1 MHDLRTILGAKS
13 VMVIRN
19 IIDIRLH
26 GLTRTFSTIAIFNGV
41 AIGMFLLMRNF
52 TWFLVYHVGVGIAPL
67 HRLAGIVLFAFFVSA
82 NFMSLILSFATLYT
96 AREVEFLQSLPVPH
110 AKLFLLR
117 MGENVITS
125 TGVLSLL
132 GIAGVLGYGAVFH
145 LAWYQYALMMFGVMM
160 PLVVT
165 AGILGVLL
173 LMILIYL
180 AGRVGMRWML
190 AIALPSYVASF
201 FVYYR
206 ATNPVAIIHSAVATA
221 HGAVF
226 FVPPADEP
234 YVAWLPHAQ
243 AASALQGIVQGDVA
257 ATAHAIAA
265 LIGGAL
271 FLGAV
276 AVVTG
281 SRLYYTTWLLV
292 RELKNVQE
300 HGHRLHRF
308 WLLDLQRRL
317 THRPNAEAVLKRDI
331 LQFVRDPVQRIHALM
346 MAVLIAVMIFSG
358 VTFELPSMQAVP
370 RALSWITIFLFDGF
384 VITSIALRFVFPA
397 VSLEGNAFWCV
408 RTSPISLSRLYWMK
422 FLLWFPIIFVPAEAL
437 VLCTLPMVQA
447 PQQLTVIG
455 TLAMLCAVVGLVSLN
470 LGAGAHFATLREDN
484 PVKVAASQG
493 ASVTFLLSLLYLL
506 GIAALLATPVVRTL
520 AGAPPLTT
528 QHMLFTALMIVAAVS
543 GVVTVFAHIIG
554 IHSLRKDF

>member
-1 MHDLRTILGAKS
+1 MHDLRTILGAKA
-13 VMVIRN
+13 VMVIRYVT
-19 IIDIRLH
+19 DIGVH
-26 GLTRTFSTIAIFNGV
+26 GLTRTLATIAIFNGV
-41 AIGMFLLMRNF
+41 AIGMFLLTRNF
-52 TWFLVYHVGVGIAPL
+52 TWFLVFHIGVGIEPL
-67 HRLAGIVLFAFFVSA
+67 HRLAGVVLYAFFVSA

-110 AKLFLLR
+110 THLFLLR

-125 TGVLSLL
+125 TGVLTLL

-145 LAWYQYALMMFGVMM
+145 LAWYQYALMMFGVMV

-173 LMILIYL
+173 LMILIHL
-180 AGRVGMRWML
+180 AGKVGTRWML
-190 AIALPSYVASF
+190 AIALPAYTASF
-201 FVYYR
+201 FLYYW
-206 ATNPVAIIHSAVATA
+206 ATNPVAIIHGAVASA
-221 HGAVF
+221 HGGALF
-226 FVPPADEP
+226 MPNLNQPF
-234 YVAWLPHAQ
+234 VAWLPHAQ
-243 AASALQGIVQGDVA
+243 AASALQAIVQRNAAVA
-257 ATAHAIAA
+257 AQSIAA

-271 FLGAV
+271 LLGVV
-276 AVVTG
+276 AVMTG
-281 SRLYYTTWLLV
+281 SRLYYSTWLLV
-292 RELKNVQE
+292 RELRSVQE

-308 WLLDLQRRL
+308 RLLDLQKRL
-317 THRPNAEAVLKRDI
+317 TPRPNAEAVLKRDI
-331 LQFVRDPVQRIHALM
+331 LQFIRDPVQRIHALM
-346 MAVLIAVMIFSG
+346 MAVLVGVMVFSG
-358 VTFELPSMQAVP
+358 VTFELPPMQAVP

-422 FLLWFPIIFVPAEAL
+422 FFLWVPIILLPAEAL
-437 VLCTLPMVQA
+437 VICTLPAVQA

-506 GIAALLATPVVRTL
+506 GIAAMLATPVVRTL
-520 AGAPPLTT
+520 AGGPTPST
-528 QHMLFTALMIVAAVS
+528 QHVLFTALMIVAAVS
-543 GVVTVFAHIIG
+543 AVVTVFAHIIG